1 MSSSRPKKRRSVEC
15 LPPVFFF
22 SLLRLDPVGVI
33 ISIYILG
40 YIVSYLLSRPGFTFN
55 PTGTISIP
63 LIIPTGF
70 VALSASERAETEL
83 RLIRHM

>member
-1 MSSSRPKKRRSVEC
+1 MNSHKPIGCFYGNPTGVARVVSI
-15 LPPVFFF
+15 
-22 SLLRLDPVGVI
+22 DPVHVTI
-33 ISIYILG
+33 HIYILG